1 MFPNIRHA
9 AAGAITAFCL
19 AISIS
24 QGYCATTY
32 VHAADL
38 DRLCTSGDLI
48 NKGWCEGFIS
58 SELEI
63 ISNGPV
69 AGITA
74 CVPPLTTLQKGVEI
88 AKKWL
93 SNHPEAGTK
102 SASSVIAE
110 AFADA
115 FSCKK
120 SRE

>member
-1 MFPNIRHA
+1 MFLNVRHA
-9 AAGAITAFCL
+9 AARTIAVFWLIMN
-19 AISIS
+19 ISH
-24 QGYCATTY
+24 GHCATTY

-38 DRLCTSGDLI
+38 AGLCTSENLI
-48 NKGWCEGFIS
+48 NKSWCEGFIS

-88 AKKWL
+88 AEKWL
-93 SNHPEAGTK
+93 SNHPEASTK

-115 FSCKK
+115 FPCKK
-120 SRE
+120 